1 MEGDREMNFR
11 QTGNLVAAFGL
22 ILVVAWGCGEGM
34 TKQEKWI
41 QSAKEDLSADLS
53 IPVGELEVVEFA
65 EVVFP
70 DTSYGC
76 PEPGMSYAQG
86 TQDGYRLVLSAAGEG
101 FSYHGGRDQAPILC
115 NPVGLENGSFTA
127 RLNDFEIH
135 YEIHGQ
141 GPVMMVVPNSWGL
154 DIAGLRGVLG
164 GLEKKVTLVYFD
176 PRGMGGSGPIREE
189 SDMSMAA
196 VRADFDALR
205 DSLGLKKVHAIGW
218 SNGAGNLILLAAEF
232 PETLESATFVHGV
245 ASYTQEDAAEFGERF
260 PDLTSKYME
269 FMQEMADPSLTD
281 EIRTERVKELWLT
294 EFFPLQMADRV
305 AGQALLDQAFGGAEF
320 SWAHGQYANQESMA
334 GFDTRDQLAEIP
346 VRSLVIAGVHDMSSP
361 EKVKV
366 LADGLS
372 DSVYVLFE
380 NSGHFAPLE
389 EPELFE
395 SMIFDFVDAE

>member
-1 MEGDREMNFR
+1 
-11 QTGNLVAAFGL
+11 
-22 ILVVAWGCGEGM
+22 M

-41 QSAKEDLSADLS
+41 QSAKEDLSADLAL
-53 IPVGELEVVEFA
+53 PVGDLEVVEFE
-65 EVVFP
+65 EVIWP

-86 TQDGYRLVLSAAGEG
+86 TQEGYRLVLSAAGEE

-115 NPVGLENGSFTA
+115 QPTGLENGSFTA
-127 RLNDFEIH
+127 QINDFEIH

-154 DIAGLRGVLG
+154 DVVGLRGMFE
-164 GLEKKVTLVYFD
+164 GLERKATLVYFD
-176 PRGMGGSGPIREE
+176 PRGMGGSDPIREE

-205 DSLGLKKVHAIGW
+205 QYLGLDRVHAIGW
-218 SNGAGNLILLAAEF
+218 SNGAGNLILLAAEY

-245 ASYTQEDAAEFGERF
+245 ASYTQEDAVEFSERF
-260 PDLTSKYME
+260 SDLTTRFMA
-269 FMQEMADPSLTD
+269 FMQEMADESLTD
-281 EIRTERVKELWLT
+281 EDRTEHLKKLWLT
-294 EFFPLQMADRV
+294 DFFPAQMADRE
-305 AGQALLDQAFGGAEF
+305 AGEALLDQAFADAQF

-334 GFDTRDQLAEIP
+334 GFDTRDQLAAIP
-346 VRSLVIAGVHDMSSP
+346 VRSLVMAGVHDMSSP
-361 EKVKV
+361 EKVNV

-389 EPELFE
+389 EAELFE
-395 SMIFDFVDAE
+395 SLVFDFIDVE

>member
-1 MEGDREMNFR
+1 MNVR
-11 QTGNLVAAFGL
+11 SKRDLAGVCGL

-41 QSAKEDLSADLS
+41 QSAKEDLSADLTM
-53 IPVGELEVVEFA
+53 PVGELEVVEFE
-65 EVVFP
+65 EVIWP

-76 PEPGMSYAQG
+76 PEPGMMYAQG
-86 TQDGYRLVLSAAGEG
+86 TREGYRLVLSAGG
-101 FSYHGGRDQAPILC
+101 QQFPYHGGRDQEPILC
-115 NPVGLENGSFTA
+115 KPAGLEKGSFKA
-127 RLNDFEIH
+127 ELNKYIIH

-154 DIAGLRGVLG
+154 DIVGLRGILG
-164 GLEKKVTLVYFD
+164 GLEEKATMVYFD
-176 PRGMGGSGPIREE
+176 PRGMGDSDPVREE

-205 DSLGLKKVHAIGW
+205 QHLGLDKVHAIGW
-218 SNGAGNLILLAAEF
+218 SNGAGNLILLAAEH

-245 ASYTQEDAAEFGERF
+245 ASYGQEDAADFTKRF
-260 PDLTSKYME
+260 PGLTEAYMA
-269 FMQEMADPSLTD
+269 FMQKMADEALTD
-281 EIRTERVKELWLT
+281 EDRTVGLKELWLT
-294 EFFPLQMADRV
+294 EFFPMQMANRES
-305 AGQALLDQAFGGAEF
+305 GQALIDEAFGPAEF
-320 SWAHGQYANQESMA
+320 SWAHGQVANQESMA
-334 GFDTRDQLAEIP
+334 GFDTRDQLAAIP
-346 VRSLVIAGVHDMSSP
+346 VRSLVIAGAHDMSSP

-389 EPELFE
+389 EPQAFE
-395 SMIFDFVDAE
+395 SLVFDFVDAE